1 MSSQTG
7 ENPDK
12 NANKPTLSILSNKR
26 LSEIKACLIKHYG
39 DEKIDEVIEE
49 ICEIMRFNPDYR
61 KGLYNPA
68 HKERAAKWRERKA
81 AEYGVSVSMVAN
93 GKYKTLPK
101 KEVTAT
107 LQT

>member
-1 MSSQTG
+1 MEETK
-7 ENPDK
+7 DK

-26 LSEIKACLIKHYG
+26 LADIKACLVKHYG
-39 DEKIDEVIEE
+39 EDKIDEVIEE

-81 AEYGVSVSMVAN
+81 AEHGVSVSMVAN
-93 GKYKTLPK
+93 GKYKLYPK
-101 KEVTAT
+101 KAEVAT
-107 LQT
+107 